1 MVEIMVEEP
10 EPYFEPLKKREDK
23 AKIPRFPRI
32 SKRQLILGLLIVLSC
47 LGAAIAVDNIISNT
61 ISTTLEVQAPESVNI
76 ALTSWPSPIVRG
88 LNYTFNLT
96 INNPNPSMPAIWK
109 FNFTRADG
117 IQSGDIDIYL
127 KVGDS
132 YVKLSKQLA
141 EGKLIFSSP
150 VITLPNGSKRYDFKI
165 ISFREGSYSVSMY
178 LVSAS

>member
-1 MVEIMVEEP
+1 MDEP
-10 EPYFEPLKKREDK
+10 EPYFTPKEDQKDK

-32 SKRQLILGLLIVLSC
+32 SKKQLMLGILIILSC

-88 LNYTFNLT
+88 LNYTFNMMAT
-96 INNPNPSMPAIWK
+96 NNNPSMPVIWR

-127 KVGDS
+127 KTGDS

-141 EGKLIFSSP
+141 DGKLIFSSP

>member
-1 MVEIMVEEP
+1 MVDEP
-10 EPYFEPLKKREDK
+10 EPYFTPKEDQKDK

-32 SKRQLILGLLIVLSC
+32 SKKQLMLGILIILSC

-61 ISTTLEVQAPESVNI
+61 ISTTLEVQAPSQVSI
-76 ALTSWPSPIVRG
+76 SLTSWPSPIVKG
-88 LNYTFNLT
+88 LNYTFNMT
-96 INNPNPSMPAIWK
+96 ATNNNPSMPVIWR

-127 KVGDS
+127 KVGENW
-132 YVKLSKQLA
+132 VKLSKQLA
-141 EGKLIFSSP
+141 DGKLIFSSP

>member
-1 MVEIMVEEP
+1 MDEP
-10 EPYFEPLKKREDK
+10 EPYFTPKEDQKDK

-32 SKRQLILGLLIVLSC
+32 SKKQLMLGILIILSC

-61 ISTTLEVQAPESVNI
+61 ISTTLEVQAPSQVSI
-76 ALTSWPSPIVRG
+76 SLTSWPSPIVRG
-88 LNYTFNLT
+88 LNYTFNMT
-96 INNPNPSMPAIWK
+96 ATNNNPSMPVIWR

-127 KVGDS
+127 KAGENW
-132 YVKLSKQLA
+132 VKLSKQLA
-141 EGKLIFSSP
+141 DGKLIFSSP

>member
-1 MVEIMVEEP
+1 MDEP
-10 EPYFEPLKKREDK
+10 EPYFEPPKKREDK

-32 SKRQLILGLLIVLSC
+32 SRRHLILAALIILSC
-47 LGAAIAVDNIISNT
+47 LGAAIAVDQIISNT
-61 ISTTLEVQAPESVNI
+61 ISTTLEVKAPSQVSI
-76 ALTSWPSPIVRG
+76 SLTSWPSPIVRG

-96 INNPNPSMPAIWK
+96 ATNNNPAMPVIWR

-127 KVGDS
+127 KVGDN
-132 YVKLSKQLA
+132 YIKLNKQLA
-141 EGKLIFSSP
+141 NGMLIFSSP
-150 VITLPNGSKRYDFKI
+150 IITLPNGSKRYDFKI

>member
-1 MVEIMVEEP
+1 MVEEP
-10 EPYFEPLKKREDK
+10 EPYFKPEPKKKGK
-23 AKIPRFPRI
+23 ARIPRFPRI
-32 SKRQLILGLLIVLSC
+32 SKKQLMLGILIIISC

-61 ISTTLEVQAPESVNI
+61 ISTTLEVQAPSQVSI
-76 ALTSWPSPIVRG
+76 SLTSWPSPIVKG
-88 LNYTFNLT
+88 LNYTFNMT
-96 INNPNPSMPAIWK
+96 ATNNNPSMPAVWK

-127 KVGDS
+127 KAGDS

-141 EGKLIFSSP
+141 DGKLIFSSP

>member
-1 MVEIMVEEP
+1 MVDEP
-10 EPYFEPLKKREDK
+10 EPYFIPKEDQKDK
-23 AKIPRFPRI
+23 AKIPRLPRI
-32 SKRQLILGLLIVLSC
+32 SKKQLMLGILIILSC

-61 ISTTLEVQAPESVNI
+61 ISTTLEVQAPSQVSI
-76 ALTSWPSPIVRG
+76 SLTSWPSPIVKG
-88 LNYTFNLT
+88 LNYTFNMT
-96 INNPNPSMPAIWK
+96 AINNNPSMPVIWR

-127 KVGDS
+127 KAGENW
-132 YVKLSKQLA
+132 VKLSKQLA
-141 EGKLIFSSP
+141 DGKLIFSSP

>member
-1 MVEIMVEEP
+1 MVENMVEEP
-10 EPYFEPLKKREDK
+10 EPYFPPKKEEK

-32 SKRQLILGLLIVLSC
+32 SKRQLILAVLIVLSC

-76 ALTSWPSPIVRG
+76 ASTSWPSPIVRG

-96 INNPNPSMPAIWK
+96 ANNPNPPMPAIWR

-127 KVGDS
+127 KVGDN
-132 YVKLSKQLA
+132 YVKLNKQLA
-141 EGKLIFSSP
+141 DGVLMFSSP
-150 VITLPNGSKRYDFKI
+150 VVTLPNGSKRYDFKI

>member
-1 MVEIMVEEP
+1 MVENMVEEP
-10 EPYFEPLKKREDK
+10 EPYFEPPKKEK

-96 INNPNPSMPAIWK
+96 ATNNNPAMPVIWR

-127 KVGDS
+127 KAGENW
-132 YVKLSKQLA
+132 VKCSKQLA

>member
-1 MVEIMVEEP
+1 MVEEP
-10 EPYFEPLKKREDK
+10 EPYFKPEPKNKGK
-23 AKIPRFPRI
+23 ARIPRFPRI
-32 SKRQLILGLLIVLSC
+32 SKKQLMLGILIILSC

-61 ISTTLEVQAPESVNI
+61 ISTTLEVQAPSQVSI
-76 ALTSWPSPIVRG
+76 SLTSWPSPIVRG
-88 LNYTFNLT
+88 LNYTFNMT
-96 INNPNPSMPAIWK
+96 ATNNNPSMPVIWR

-127 KVGDS
+127 KAGENW
-132 YVKLSKQLA
+132 VKLSKQLA
-141 EGKLIFSSP
+141 DGKLIFSSP

>member
-1 MVEIMVEEP
+1 MIEIMVDEP
-10 EPYFEPLKKREDK
+10 EPYFPPKRDK
-23 AKIPRFPRI
+23 AKIPMPRFPRI
-32 SKRQLILGLLIVLSC
+32 SKKQLMLGILIVLSC

-61 ISTTLEVQAPESVNI
+61 ISTTLEVQAPSQVSI
-76 ALTSWPSPIVRG
+76 SLTSWPSPIVRG

-96 INNPNPSMPAIWK
+96 ATHNNPSMPAIWR

-127 KVGDS
+127 KVGDN
-132 YVKLSKQLA
+132 YIKLNKQLA
-141 EGKLIFSSP
+141 NGMLIFSSP
-150 VITLPNGSKRYDFKI
+150 IITLPNGSKRYDFKI

>member
-1 MVEIMVEEP
+1 MDEP
-10 EPYFEPLKKREDK
+10 EPYFTPEEDQKDK

-32 SKRQLILGLLIVLSC
+32 SKKQLMLGILIILSC

-61 ISTTLEVQAPESVNI
+61 ISTTLEVQAPSQVSI
-76 ALTSWPSPIVRG
+76 SLTSWPSPIVKG
-88 LNYTFNLT
+88 LNYTFNMT
-96 INNPNPSMPAIWK
+96 ATNNNPSMPAVWK

-127 KVGDS
+127 KAGENW
-132 YVKLSKQLA
+132 VKLSKQLA
-141 EGKLIFSSP
+141 DGKLIFSSP
-150 VITLPNGSKRYDFKI
+150 VITLPNGSKKYDFKI